1 MLCKSSF
8 GFCLLCASRSLLTYL
23 STYSK
28 KLVLRASFSVVILAT
43 TATVYASA
51 NVHHQAHIAEI
62 SMASSVSINESWA
75 RATFALAKS
84 GAAYFSITNTSNHDL
99 VLSSVSVDN
108 SVAMTAELHHTIM
121 QNEMMS
127 MQELEDGI
135 EIKAGSTVE
144 LSPGGMHIM
153 FMGLQK
159 PLNKDEFINV
169 NLIFEDGSQLSHSV
183 PVLDKRN

>member
-1 MLCKSSF
+1 LF
-8 GFCLLCASRSLLTYL
+8 A
-23 STYSK
+23 
-28 KLVLRASFSVVILAT
+28 ILAT
-43 TATVYASA
+43 AAVNASA
-51 NVHHQAHIAEI
+51 NEHHQAHIAEI
-62 SMASSVSINESWA
+62 SMASSVSINEPWA

-84 GAAYFSITNTSNHDL
+84 GAAYFSITNTSSHDL
-99 VLSSVSVDN
+99 VLSSVSVDS

-135 EIKAGSTVE
+135 EIKAGLTVE

-153 FMGLQK
+153 LMGLQK
-159 PLNKDEFINV
+159 SLNKDEFINV
-169 NLIFEDGSQLSHSV
+169 NLVFEDGSQLSHSV